1 MFWLISGVM
10 LAAAALFV
18 AVPLYRRE
26 KKLSAT
32 SVASVVLVTALSAA
46 LYSQIGTPGLDS
58 GRGENVA
65 GEAPDIQQMVNSLAA
80 RLQEN
85 PEDLAG
91 WKMLGRSYLQLQNFP
106 GAVAAFEKAVEME
119 SAQNGQTLAD
129 LGEAV
134 LMTDQSTLLGRAG
147 QLFENALALTPD
159 NPKALFYSGMA
170 AVQRGDNALAAE
182 RWEALLAT
190 SPPENVQNI
199 LRQRIAELRG
209 ETQAPVAPVAVEQPG
224 AVVDVVVSLGSA
236 ATQANLPDTT
246 VFIIARDPNQPSP
259 PIAAVRRR
267 LSELPATIAIGDSDA
282 MIPGRVPSGFAK
294 LEIVARVSLS
304 GQPVAQPGDWYGQQ
318 QVTTA
323 TSDTVEIVINQQVP

>member
-58 GRGENVA
+58 GRGESVA

>member
-1 MFWLISGVM
+1 MFWLICGVM

-26 KKLSAT
+26 KKLSGT

-209 ETQAPVAPVAVEQPG
+209 ETPAPVAPVAVEQPG

-282 MIPGRVPSGFAK
+282 MIPGRVPSGFAN